1 MLSRCVILISYIGLS
16 LSTVTFTAPET
27 SAIFPSPNLIL
38 CLHRLPCSPQPLLC
52 IILTTTYGKHMM
64 WSPKKLSYTWKQVRL
79 YYRFIIDTHDWDNE
93 IQENIYELFF
103 LFLIDSA
110 GLIFLTSFLTI
121 NFLNLATCICLIAG
135 ALQKRKNFLVP
146 YIILTTLYILIYVAL
161 ATWFFVKSSENS
173 LRNGVISVVV
183 IVVNIYCLIVV
194 HQLYRLLKLREQN
207 YPAFL
212 RETNRQ
218 QQQAQNYETTYVK
231 IP

>member
-16 LSTVTFTAPET
+16 LSTIAVLT
-27 SAIFPSPNLIL
+27 SAVALYNLDDYIWK
-38 CLHRLPCSPQPLLC
+38 
-52 IILTTTYGKHMM
+52 TYDVK
-64 WSPKKLSYTWKQVRL
+64 SEEAFL
-79 YYRFIIDTHDWDNE
+79 YLKT
-93 IQENIYELFF
+93 
-103 LFLIDSA
+103 A

-161 ATWFFVKSSENS
+161 AIWFFVKSSENS
-173 LRNGVISVVV
+173 LRNGIIAVVV